1 LLRTYSYRKKIF
13 VIVLE
18 LVVIIGG
25 TIITSLFPAYQ
36 IPIGAVALPFNND
49 TIAASLNANKTTILT
64 LNNTCSSGTIVS
76 NSSIASTSKTI
87 EQQEILPTVC
97 IQAIGEKMVVT
108 KQQVIDVLNPDEPN
122 YPEAAKLGPDA
133 LPHLDTLVKTADP
146 LLASKATYLASLIQ
160 GEQSIDVLKAA
171 AQSNHPEVRVAAAA
185 GARNLASAAAGAR
198 NLRRDR
204 LSDLLSSLDND
215 EDAGVRKEAT
225 KSLKSIRGT
234 G

>member
-1 LLRTYSYRKKIF
+1 
-13 VIVLE
+13 
-18 LVVIIGG
+18 
-25 TIITSLFPAYQ
+25 
-36 IPIGAVALPFNND
+36 
-49 TIAASLNANKTTILT
+49 
-64 LNNTCSSGTIVS
+64 
-76 NSSIASTSKTI
+76 
-87 EQQEILPTVC
+87 
-97 IQAIGEKMVVT
+97 MVVT

-122 YPEAAKLGPDA
+122 YPQAAKLGPDA

-171 AQSNHPEVRVAAAA
+171 AQSEHPEVRVAAAA

-198 NLRRDR
+198 NLRQDR
-204 LSDLLSSLDND
+204 LSDLLSSLNND

-225 KSLKSIRGT
+225 KSLKSIRGP